1 MTELTYEDLLET
13 HDIIID
19 LTGGIKGILDENVL
33 KSSIANIY
41 QKVFGTE
48 LYPSIEEKA
57 ARLCYSLATTQ
68 GFIDGNK
75 RVALAAMANLLAQN
89 DYVLDCTDDELIKT
103 GLDLANKKM
112 SYEELLLFVKNH

>member
-41 QKVFGTE
+41 IK
-48 LYPSIEEKA
+48 K
-57 ARLCYSLATTQ
+57 YS
-68 GFIDGNK
+68 
-75 RVALAAMANLLAQN
+75 AQN
-89 DYVLDCTDDELIKT
+89 YIHL
-103 GLDLANKKM
+103 
-112 SYEELLLFVKNH
+112 